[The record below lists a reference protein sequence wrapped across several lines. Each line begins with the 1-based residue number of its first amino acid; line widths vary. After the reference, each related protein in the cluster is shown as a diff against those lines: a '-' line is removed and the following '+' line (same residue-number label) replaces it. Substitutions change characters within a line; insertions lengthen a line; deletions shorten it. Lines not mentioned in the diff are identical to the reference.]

1 MRNNVSFFCISYSY
15 HPIFLRSLSNFLSLF
30 SGIGCNVLWTWRA
43 GTEYPKWQNPKFME
57 IKVLSLL
64 KTAWELRQRF
74 AGQIEVSPRLVRCW
88 ASYCVLDFRIFLY
101 PGVLNWYVLI
111 FRFFVENFH
120 FCKFEDLEFIDDY
133 ERIKVGHH
141 FVILLFC
148 SFFYVIIV
156 CCIVSSGTQQNFARK
171 YTIPIDL
178 LGFDFEILEDK
189 DYEQPPEDGKNCL
202 IFLHFIEYSKF

>member
-1 MRNNVSFFCISYSY
+1 M
-15 HPIFLRSLSNFLSLF
+15 
-30 SGIGCNVLWTWRA
+30 
-43 GTEYPKWQNPKFME
+43 
-57 IKVLSLL
+57 
-64 KTAWELRQRF
+64 
-74 AGQIEVSPRLVRCW
+74 
-88 ASYCVLDFRIFLY
+88 
-101 PGVLNWYVLI
+101 
-111 FRFFVENFH
+111 
-120 FCKFEDLEFIDDY
+120 
-133 ERIKVGHH
+133 GHH

-202 IFLHFIEYSKF
+202 IFLHFFEYSKF